1 MKYTYI
7 PNICI
12 RVLNISSVQKMQSL
26 NFTQLECPK
35 NHSTLLMYYYL
46 LCQMQNA
53 NSSFLAGNNKS
64 IVQDCIVRMIEPDPM
79 KRETA
84 GELLKAFQTAEQ

>member
-1 MKYTYI
+1 
-7 PNICI
+7 
-12 RVLNISSVQKMQSL
+12 
-26 NFTQLECPK
+26 
-35 NHSTLLMYYYL
+35 MYYYL

>member
-1 MKYTYI
+1 MSYTYI
-7 PNICI
+7 PNSKYMLCI
-12 RVLNISSVQKMQSL
+12 RVLNIPINSINV
-26 NFTQLECPK
+26 
-35 NHSTLLMYYYL
+35 L
-46 LCQMQNA
+46 LCHVNCKM
-53 NSSFLAGNNKS
+53 SISLFLAENNKS

>member
-1 MKYTYI
+1 MRYTYI
-7 PNICI
+7 TNNICI

-26 NFTQLECPK
+26 NFI
-35 NHSTLLMYYYL
+35 NVLLFIMS
-46 LCQMQNA
+46 NA